1 MNKKGDAA
9 MAVLNIFVSFE
20 YDKDKELVNHFIK
33 QAQKHSQYRV
43 KNKSLKESYPDDGW
57 RRRASDAIRECDVV
71 VVLVGE
77 DTHNAQGIIV
87 ETDMARSLD
96 KPVIQVASKGRRDYR
111 GLTRLDEPIPWKW
124 ATINHE
130 LDQIANRLNR

>member
-1 MNKKGDAA
+1 

-20 YDKDKELVNHFIK
+20 YDKDKELVNDFIK
-33 QAQKHSQYRV
+33 QAKVHSRYRV
-43 KNKSLKESYPDDGW
+43 KNKSLEESYPNDAW
-57 RRRASDAIRECDVV
+57 KKRASDAIRECDVV

-111 GLTRLDEPIPWKW
+111 GLTRLGAPIPWKW
-124 ATINHE
+124 DRINHE
-130 LDQIANRLNR
+130 LDQVANRLNH

>member
-1 MNKKGDAA
+1 

-20 YDKDKELVNHFIK
+20 YDKDKELVNAFLH
-33 QAQKHSQYRV
+33 QAKEHSPHRIRD
-43 KNKSLKESYPDDGW
+43 KSLKEDYPDDAW
-57 RRRASDAIRECDVV
+57 KKRASDAIRACDVV

-77 DTHNAQGIIV
+77 DTHNARGIIV

-111 GLTRLDEPIPWKW
+111 GLTRLAAPIPWKW
-124 ATINHE
+124 AAINSE
-130 LDQIANRLNR
+130 LERVTGRPNG

>member
-1 MNKKGDAA
+1 

-20 YDKDKELVNHFIK
+20 YDKDKELVNAFLH
-33 QAQKHSQYRV
+33 QAKERSPHRIG
-43 KNKSLKESYPDDGW
+43 NKSLKESYPDDAW
-57 RRRASDAIRECDVV
+57 KKKASDAIRACDVV

-87 ETDMARSLD
+87 ETDMARSLG

-111 GLTRLDEPIPWKW
+111 GLNRLDKPIPWKW
-124 ATINHE
+124 ATINSE
-130 LDQIANRLNR
+130 LERVTGRPNR

>member
-1 MNKKGDAA
+1 

-20 YDKDKELVNHFIK
+20 YDKDNELVNDFIK
-33 QAQKHSQYRV
+33 QAKAHSRYRV
-43 KNKSLKESYPDDGW
+43 KNKSLKESYPNDAW
-57 RRRASDAIRECDVV
+57 KKKASDAIRACDVV

-87 ETDMARSLD
+87 ETDMARSLG

-111 GLTRLDEPIPWKW
+111 GLNRLDKPIPWKW
-124 ATINHE
+124 TAINRE
-130 LDQIANRLNR
+130 LERVTGRPNR